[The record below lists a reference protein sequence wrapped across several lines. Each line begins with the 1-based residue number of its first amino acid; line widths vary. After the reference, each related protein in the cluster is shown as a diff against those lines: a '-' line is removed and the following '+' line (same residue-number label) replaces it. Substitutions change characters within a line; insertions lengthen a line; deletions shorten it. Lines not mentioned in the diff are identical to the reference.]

1 MSFLTERLFFVVAK
15 HPIAT
20 VFLIFSA
27 LLISSVLIS
36 SVHIIG
42 ALS

>member
-1 MSFLTERLFFVVAK
+1 LTEGLFFVVTK
-15 HPIAT
+15 KPIT
-20 VFLIFSA
+20 TLFLIFSA